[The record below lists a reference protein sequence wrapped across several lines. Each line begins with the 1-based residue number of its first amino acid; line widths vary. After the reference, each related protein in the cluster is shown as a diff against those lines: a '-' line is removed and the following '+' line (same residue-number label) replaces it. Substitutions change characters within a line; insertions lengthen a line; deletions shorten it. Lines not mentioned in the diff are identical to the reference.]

1 MSKIICD
8 VCGTRYPASAEQ
20 CPICGRVGP
29 AAAKAEVKE
38 VENAYGRTYSQT
50 KGGHFS
56 KSNVK
61 KRTQGAPII
70 EVPEEPVK
78 PELVETE
85 EEVFEVE
92 EKKKSGCLVNTL
104 LVIVILALLA
114 ASAYIAVQYVMPEV
128 LDRFL
133 PQESV
138 ETLEVA
144 DTMDTSTEEST
155 EASTEESTEAPTI
168 PCTDLVILESV
179 IMIDEVGQS
188 YLLNA
193 AVAPEDTTDALVF
206 VSSDESIVSVNESGR
221 VTSVGPGQAVITVS
235 CGAFSAECTV
245 ISAPGD
251 ITVPTGADGEV
262 ETTAPTEA
270 SEKED
275 DSEATKATTAVNSTL
290 KDVKLSVKATDV
302 TFVVRGQQATF
313 KLTCDLKPTDVTWTS
328 QNEDIITVDENGVAT
343 CTGYGTT
350 NVIVSYGDQEVTI
363 IVRCIKK

>member
-20 CPICGRVGP
+20 CPICGRVDP

-61 KRTQGAPII
+61 KRTQGAPVE

-78 PELVETE
+78 EENVVVE
-85 EEVFEVE
+85 EEVPEVQ
-92 EKKKSGCLVNTL
+92 EKKNSGCLINFL

-128 LDRFL
+128 IDRFI
-133 PQESV
+133 PQDTVATV
-138 ETLEVA
+138 ETTEP
-144 DTMDTSTEEST
+144 STEEST
-155 EASTEESTEAPTI
+155 EATTVATEPPTV
-168 PCTDLVILESV
+168 PCTDLVLLESI

-193 AVAPEDTTDALVF
+193 AVAPEDTTDTLMYISA
-206 VSSDESIVSVNESGR
+206 DESIATVNEDGR
-221 VTSVGPGQAVITVS
+221 VTAVAPGNTVITVS
-235 CGAFSAECTV
+235 CGEFSAECTV
-245 ISAPGD
+245 VSAPGA
-251 ITVPTGADGEV
+251 ITVPTGSEGEV

-270 SEKED
+270 PVSGG
-275 DSEATKATTAVNSTL
+275 SEATEATQAATAPNTAL
-290 KDVKLSVKATDV
+290 KDVKLSVKKTDV
-302 TFVVRGQQATF
+302 TFAVRGQQATF
-313 KLTCDLKPTDVTWTS
+313 KLTCDLKPTEVTWTS
-328 QNEDIITVDENGVAT
+328 QDEGIITVDENGVAT

>member
-20 CPICGRVGP
+20 CPICGRVDP
-29 AAAKAEVKE
+29 AAAKAEAKE

-61 KRTQGAPII
+61 KRTQGAPVI

-78 PELVETE
+78 PDTFEPE
-85 EEVFEVE
+85 EEVFEVQ

-128 LDRFL
+128 IDRFI
-133 PQESV
+133 PQDTV
-138 ETLEVA
+138 ATLES
-144 DTMDTSTEEST
+144 TEPSTEEST
-155 EASTEESTEAPTI
+155 EATTEATTEAPTV
-168 PCTDLVILESV
+168 PCTDLVILESI

-193 AVAPEDTTDALVF
+193 AVAPEDTTDELIFTSAN
-206 VSSDESIVSVNESGR
+206 EAIATVNEDGR
-221 VTSVGPGQAVITVS
+221 ITSVGPGQTVITVS
-235 CGAFSAECTV
+235 CGELTAECTV

-251 ITVPTGADGEV
+251 ITVPTGDDGEV
-262 ETTAPTEA
+262 DTTPTEA
-270 SEKED
+270 PVVEED
-275 DSEATKATTAVNSTL
+275 DEEEEGTQNTTAAKPAL
-290 KDVKLSVKATDV
+290 KDVKLSVKSTDV

-313 KLTCDLKPTDVTWTS
+313 KLTCDLKPTEVTWTS
-328 QNEDIITVDENGVAT
+328 QDESIISVDENGVAT
-343 CTGYGTT
+343 CNGYGTT

-363 IVRCIKK
+363 VVRCIKK

>member
-20 CPICGRVGP
+20 CPICGRVDP
-29 AAAKAEVKE
+29 DAAKAEVKE

-61 KRTQGAPII
+61 KRTQGAPIV

-78 PELVETE
+78 PEVYEPE
-85 EEVFEVE
+85 EEVFEVQ
-92 EKKKSGCLVNTL
+92 EKKKSGCLINTL

-128 LDRFL
+128 IDRFI
-133 PQESV
+133 PQDTIATVEST
-138 ETLEVA
+138 EP
-144 DTMDTSTEEST
+144 STEEST
-155 EASTEESTEAPTI
+155 EATTEESTEPPTV
-168 PCTDLVILESV
+168 PCTNLMILESL

-206 VSSDESIVSVNESGR
+206 VSADESIVTVNEEGR
-221 VTSVGPGQAVITVS
+221 VTSVGPGQTVVTVS
-235 CGAFSAECTV
+235 CGEFSAECTV
-245 ISAPGD
+245 VSAPGD
-251 ITVPTGADGEV
+251 ITVPTGSDGEV
-262 ETTAPTEA
+262 EPTEA
-270 SEKED
+270 PVDTEDED
-275 DSEATKATTAVNSTL
+275 DSDDTDSTTTAKPAL